1 MSKTP
6 FFTVA
11 ASSLAVTTLQ
21 LMLGCSAGSNDSGK
35 AQGSI
40 SPATSDGS
48 GGEGS
53 GGGRPIFQ
61 VAPPTGTNTTAI
73 DPNFGVGVPTGSCN
87 PKLIG
92 VVRDFNSA
100 ASPVNPNS
108 DFETFV
114 GTGIT
119 AGLVKP
125 VLGADGA
132 PVYQDPQPPGNV
144 QLTSASNFALWYNKK
159 HPAKATIQL
168 DLDNPTASAGIK
180 KSVDQVTG
188 ATTYESTSFFPIDGA
203 GTQSEDLP
211 YFDELAPPNQHNFH
225 FTFELNT
232 KFIYKPGQ
240 IFTFFGDDDLWVF
253 IDKKLAVD
261 VGGLHAQ
268 ELGSVALDTLGLV
281 AGKEYELSVFHAER
295 HTDQSNFKA
304 TTNITFSNCEPILR

>member
-1 MSKTP
+1 MTKTP
-6 FFTVA
+6 FRMGNAALLSVA
-11 ASSLAVTTLQ
+11 IVQILP
-21 LMLGCSAGSNDSGK
+21 GCSAASTDPGKPQDPMALVSG
-35 AQGSI
+35 
-40 SPATSDGS
+40 DGS
-48 GGEGS
+48 GGAGT
-53 GGGRPIFQ
+53 GGGSSIFQ
-61 VAPPTGTNTTAI
+61 VAPPVGTNTSAI
-73 DPNFGVGVPTGSCN
+73 NPNLGVGEPMGSCN

-100 ASPVNPNS
+100 TSPVNPNP
-108 DFETFV
+108 DFESFE
-114 GTGIT
+114 GMGIT

-144 QLTSASNFALWYNKK
+144 QLTSAANFALWYNKN

-168 DLDNPTASAGIK
+168 DLDNPLPSASIK
-180 KSVDQVTG
+180 KSVDPATG
-188 ATTYESTSFFPIDGA
+188 ATTYESTSFFPVDGL
-203 GTQSEDLP
+203 GTQAEDLP
-211 YFDELAPPNQHNFH
+211 YTDDLVPPNVHNYH

-240 IFTFFGDDDLWVF
+240 VFTFFGDDDLWVF

-261 VGGLHAQ
+261 VGGLHGQA
-268 ELGSVALDTLGLV
+268 LGSITLDTLGLV

-304 TTNITFSNCEPILR
+304 TTNITFSNCEPLIR